1 VGFPRSGFRRP
12 GPSCRYLRPRRI
24 AVDMVSS
31 GVMPFDEPGAPEVL
45 KRVIAASR
53 LQPTTDP
60 KIVARAEN
68 VVVVIGTPVDEHLNP
83 DPHVVPAA
91 RRRR

>member
-1 VGFPRSGFRRP
+1 MEFDLDVVVVGGCGHVGLPLALAFADRGLHV
-12 GPSCRYLRPRRI
+12 GIYDLDAI

-68 VVVVIGTPVDEHLNP
+68 VVVVIGTPVD
-83 DPHVVPAA
+83 
-91 RRRR
+91 